1 MADNRNLRISPIRH
15 DCENITPDTDATG
28 HTGPHNA
35 LVAEPTMVPGPP
47 GHLLQGPSTPAI
59 LSGTAH
65 GSQRESSP
73 ASLGRPPTPGGL
85 HSFRGSWQINFGGL
99 VKEADIPKDDPTP
112 EPLDV
117 FSVIESSN
125 NGSERPI
132 IEGDIAVKIG
142 RSAIKCDNDTCRWN
156 KDRNGAVNVP
166 FVISADFSA
175 QELDVIT
182 TAMQDFATLTCVRFV
197 PRSSEADYLMII
209 PDSGCWS
216 YVGKMGG
223 PQEVSLSKDSCIT
236 KGIAQHE
243 LNHALGFFHEHSRSD
258 RDNYI
263 HINKNNI
270 IVGLADNFDKY
281 NTNNL
286 GLEYDYSSVMHYG
299 RFAFSISQNLATI
312 VPKPNSSVAIGQRYG
327 LSNLDISKINKLYTC
342 DACSTLLPD
351 STGSFV
357 SANYPN
363 NYHNNAKCF
372 WLIRVPSDQVFLQ
385 FSAFDVQGSPSCS
398 SDYLKVYDGAN
409 TSSPV
414 LLDRACGTGQVP
426 SLLSSGNM
434 MLLEFASDSSITATG
449 FKGSYSTVKCGSTLT
464 SYSGV
469 FSSPN
474 YPSSYPALAQ
484 CTWVIIAPVG
494 FKVSLNMTY
503 FYLEI
508 QRSCF
513 NDYLVFYDGPT
524 PTSPQIGKYCS
535 MAKVPTITSTKNSLV
550 IQFVSDESVQT
561 RGFLA
566 KYAFVP
572 QN

>member
-1 MADNRNLRISPIRH
+1 MAFRISLILM
-15 DCENITPDTDATG
+15 AY
-28 HTGPHNA
+28 
-35 LVAEPTMVPGPP
+35 
-47 GHLLQGPSTPAI
+47 LLQCSNGVP
-59 LSGTAH
+59 L
-65 GSQRESSP
+65 
-73 ASLGRPPTPGGL
+73 
-85 HSFRGSWQINFGGL
+85 QINFGDL
-99 VKEADIPKDDPTP
+99 IKEADIPKEDPTP

-182 TAMQDFATLTCVRFV
+182 TAMQDFDTLTCVRFV

-363 NYHNNAKCF
+363 NYPNNAKCF

-426 SLLSSGNM
+426 SLVSSGNL

-508 QRSCF
+508 QRSCS

-535 MAKVPTITSTKNSLV
+535 MAKVPTITSTKNYLV